1 MFLYCPS
8 KGMPAWVPGITFPW
22 GWDTAGPSTL
32 FRNFPFRCRAL
43 LPTSRAAPAGQEE
56 SRPAPGD
63 FELSGRLP
71 SSPTTICAIGSIG
84 LSAAMAGEYRLLLAN
99 ARQLV
104 LVCGHGEQYLLREGM
119 ARLDVLRDASLVV
132 GL

>member
-1 MFLYCPS
+1 
-8 KGMPAWVPGITFPW
+8 MPGAPRGITFPW
-22 GWDTAGPSTL
+22 GWDAAVLSTP
-32 FRNFPFRCRAL
+32 FGNSPFRCGVL
-43 LPTSRAAPAGQEE
+43 LSTSRAAPAGQEGL
-56 SRPAPGD
+56 RPAPGD

-71 SSPTTICAIGSIG
+71 SSPTTICASGGIV

-119 ARLDVLRDASLVV
+119 ASLDVLHDASLVV